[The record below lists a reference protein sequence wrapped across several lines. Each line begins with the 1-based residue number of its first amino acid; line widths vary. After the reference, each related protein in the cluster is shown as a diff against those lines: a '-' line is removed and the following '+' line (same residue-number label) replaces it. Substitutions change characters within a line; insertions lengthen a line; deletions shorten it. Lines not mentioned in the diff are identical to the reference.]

1 MYRVWSFVSIFIF
14 KVQHRATENDSVQ
27 EKIAEVTRLTGAV
40 TTTIINQGNRLE
52 SELEIWQYLSK
63 EENQLAKHRQMM
75 FVSQVLSLELP
86 EAREFISGA
95 Y

>member
-1 MYRVWSFVSIFIF
+1 M
-14 KVQHRATENDSVQ
+14 
-27 EKIAEVTRLTGAV
+27 